1 MKKQI
6 KKILSGIS
14 GIIVIF
20 LVFFPYIELD
30 GQRHTIL
37 YLLKYVNSVDISKY
51 VADASSV
58 RIVVLAQIYMLLFV
72 AALALL
78 KSVLRYL
85 QKKENVV
92 LRGLYLL
99 LSFAI
104 IYINFTYL

>member
-85 QKKENVV
+85 
-92 LRGLYLL
+92 
-99 LSFAI
+99 
-104 IYINFTYL
+104 